1 MGMIEINLLNIFS
14 ELNQVKNPTNNN
26 RKMKLNY
33 KKTVRI
39 FLFILFLTNLN
50 IFASHIAG
58 GEISY
63 DYLGGNKYQVTLKFY
78 RDCSGIDFPNPAG
91 ISIYNSAGQL
101 VQTVSASL
109 GPVISLPANPPS
121 PCTSIPQGI
130 CIEMATYTTTVTL
143 PPIPGGYQI
152 EFKENARNS
161 GIINGPAG
169 FSAYSATIPDVSLAA
184 VNSNPKF
191 KSTPPIF
198 ICAGSPFSSDNSA
211 TDADGDSLVYS
222 LCSPLESVVPYT
234 PYPFTPPYT
243 ATNPMGGSISMN
255 PVTGSLTGIPN
266 TIGKF
271 VVGVCV
277 TEYRKGKFLSTTTR
291 DFQFS
296 VVNCVSLSTASGLSA
311 LTNCNSHEV
320 TFFNNSTGASGYLW
334 RFGDGQTS
342 TSASPVHIYPAI
354 GTYTAV
360 LIAYTSNPLCKDST
374 TIIVNVDP
382 CRPCGMNVSAVTTP
396 ADCGVGGCGKIT
408 WTVPC
413 TSCSNITVNKCG
425 SGASISIG
433 GSCAGSV
440 ALLSACPAGVLCG
453 GTDVSQIPG
462 ATSTF
467 VPGNSCSC
475 SINVVISGTNRII
488 SYCTNKPVTL
498 GTATVTVNGGVGPYT
513 YGWSPGGSKSATATG
528 LSAGVYTVIVK
539 DANGCVE
546 VKSVPISGKGSITLS
561 ASKTDITGCGLSN
574 GTASVI
580 PSNGSGNYTYL
591 WSPGGQTT
599 SAISGLA
606 AGIYTVMVNDASG
619 CPSSAT
625 VTVNDV
631 VNINVAVTST
641 DAACSNSSDGFAGAI
656 PSGGATPYVYSW
668 NTTPVQTTASATGL
682 PKGFYMVQVTDA
694 NGCTGTKAI
703 TLNAPG
709 PLVPVMSTVSP
720 ACFNSKNGT
729 ATIGITGGTPGYSY
743 VWSTNAANQT
753 GTVATGLTGGET
765 YAVTVT
771 DSKSCTGKGVIYV
784 PRPSAINHDIID
796 RSAVNCSGV
805 FDGKAEDIVSGGTPG
820 YTYIWSPGGATTSL
834 AGNLVSGI
842 QYAVTIK
849 DANNCSVIDT
859 ITVFNKGP
867 LKITTSSTETCGSTN
882 SGSATVLPTGGNTP
896 YSYLWNPGTI
906 NSQTLV
912 GLAAGTAY
920 TVTVTDGNGCTMTSS
935 VTINSS
941 PALVL
946 DKTVTG
952 CMNNAAIDLSVSG
965 GTTPYIYS
973 WLGGQT
979 TEDVSGLSPNTYNVT
994 VWDANNCFD
1003 TLSVIVPVIP
1013 CQPSVMVTGD
1023 SVCPGGCKL
1032 LSAVVSQGKPPF
1044 TYLWNPG
1051 ASTGT
1056 TLNVCS
1062 GTSQVYTVTITDISG
1077 ATSTDTALVA
1087 FRPQP
1092 VINVAPATICAG
1104 ASAVLTANGASTY
1117 VWAPSSGLSSTS
1129 GSSVN
1134 ANPFVTTT
1142 YTVTGSDS
1150 KGCVAVTTV
1159 NLTVNSLPVINV
1171 SNAAVCMG
1179 SAATLTA
1186 AGAVTYTWAPPA
1198 GLSAT
1203 TGAVVSA
1210 TPLTSTTYTVTG
1222 TNADGC
1228 SAAATAGV
1236 VVNPAQ
1242 VTPLDPHICPG
1253 QSYTLGNGTVVTNPG
1268 IYIDTLV
1275 SKMSGCDSIVIT
1287 TLTVNI
1293 PAADAGNDVDIF
1305 NTFSTQL
1312 VAAGG
1317 TVYSWTP
1324 PDGLS
1329 CTNCPNPVAAPD
1341 TTTIYYVRVTDAY
1354 GCESFDSVKVTVK
1367 EYIPCNADADINT
1380 IIPNA
1385 FTPNGDGL
1393 NDELCIPDNICIR
1406 KISLK
1411 IFDRWGEKV
1420 YESSDPEHCWNGVYI
1435 GKELNTAVFA
1445 YYLTIEYLS
1454 GKTDV
1459 GKGNISLIR

>member
-1 MGMIEINLLNIFS
+1 
-14 ELNQVKNPTNNN
+14 
-26 RKMKLNY
+26 MKLYY
-33 KKTVRI
+33 KKPVRL
-39 FLFILFLTNLN
+39 FLFILFLIDLN

-63 DYLGGNKYQVTLKFY
+63 DYLGGNKYQITLKFY
-78 RDCSGIDFPNPAG
+78 RDCSGIDFPNPAD
-91 ISIYNSAGQL
+91 ISIYNSAGQA
-101 VQTVSASL
+101 VQTISVSL

-143 PPIPGGYQI
+143 PAIQGGYQI
-152 EFKENARNS
+152 EFKDNARNS
-161 GIINGPAG
+161 GILNGPAG
-169 FSAYSATIPDVSLAA
+169 SSAYLATIPDVSLAA

-198 ICAGSPFSSDNSA
+198 ICAGSPFTSDNSA

-222 LCSPLESVVPYT
+222 LCSPLESAVPYT
-234 PYPFTPPYT
+234 PYPFTSPYT

-255 PVTGSLTGIPN
+255 ALTGILTGTSN

-277 TEYRKGKFLSTTTR
+277 TEYRKGKFLSSTTR
-291 DFQFS
+291 DFQFN
-296 VVNCVSLSTASGLSA
+296 VVNCVGLSTASAISA
-311 LTNCNSHEV
+311 LTNCNTREV
-320 TFFNNSTGASGYLW
+320 TFFNNSTGATSYLW

-342 TSASPVHIYPAI
+342 TAASPVHIYPGI

-360 LIAYTSNPLCKDST
+360 LVAYTSNPLCKDST

-382 CRPCGMNVSAVTTP
+382 CRPCGMSVSAVTTP

-413 TSCSNITVNKCG
+413 TGCSNITVNKCG

-440 ALLSACPAGVLCG
+440 ALTSACPAGVSCG
-453 GTDVSQIPG
+453 GVDVSQIPG

-467 VPGNSCSC
+467 VPGPSCSC
-475 SINVVISGTNRII
+475 SINVIMSGTNRII

-513 YGWSPGGSKSATATG
+513 YGWSPGGGKSATVTG
-528 LSAGVYTVIVK
+528 LSAGIYTVIVK

-561 ASKTDITGCGLSN
+561 ATKTDITGCGLSN

-580 PSNGSGNYTYL
+580 PSNGSGNYSYL

-599 SAISGLA
+599 SAVSGLA
-606 AGIYTVMVNDASG
+606 AGVYTVMVNDASG
-619 CPSSAT
+619 CPSTAT
-625 VTVNDV
+625 VTINDV
-631 VNINVAVTST
+631 ANISVAVTSS
-641 DAACSNSSDGFAGAI
+641 DAACSNSSDGFAGAT
-656 PSGGATPYVYSW
+656 PSGGVSPYTYSW
-668 NTTPVQTTASATGL
+668 NTSPVQTTAIATGL
-682 PKGFYMVQVTDA
+682 SKGFYMVQVTDA
-694 NGCTGTKAI
+694 NGCTATKAM
-703 TLNAPG
+703 TLNAPAA
-709 PLVPVMSTVSP
+709 LTSVISKVSP
-720 ACFNSKNGT
+720 ACFNGKDGT
-729 ATIGITGGTPGYSY
+729 ATVATTGGTPVYSY
-743 VWSTNAANQT
+743 RWSSNAANQISPT
-753 GTVATGLTGGET
+753 ATGLTGGET

-771 DSKSCTGKGVIYV
+771 DSKNCTGKASIYV
-784 PRPSAINHDIID
+784 ARPSAINHDIID
-796 RSAVNCSGV
+796 RSAVNCSGM
-805 FDGKAEDIVSGGTPG
+805 FDGKAEDVVSGGTPG

-834 AGNLVSGI
+834 AANLVSGI
-842 QYAVTIK
+842 QYTVTIM
-849 DANNCSVIDT
+849 DANNCSATDT

-867 LKITTSSTETCGSTN
+867 LKIATSSTQTCGSTN
-882 SGSATVLPTGGNTP
+882 SGSATVVPTGGNTP
-896 YSYLWNPGTI
+896 YSYSWNPGSV

-912 GLAAGTAY
+912 GLAAGSAY
-920 TVTVTDGNGCTMTSS
+920 TVTVTDGNGCTMASS

-946 DKTVTG
+946 NKAITG

-965 GTTPYIYS
+965 GTAPYIYS

-979 TEDVSGLSPNTYNVT
+979 TEDISSLSPNTYNVT

-1003 TLSVIVPVIP
+1003 TLSVLVPAIP
-1013 CQPSVMVTGD
+1013 CNPTVQVTGD
-1023 SVCPGGCKL
+1023 SICAGGCKL
-1032 LSAVVSQGKPPF
+1032 LTAVISQGKPPY

-1051 ASTGT
+1051 ASTGN

-1062 GTSQVYTVTITDISG
+1062 GTSQVYTVTITDVTG
-1077 ATSTDTALVA
+1077 ATSSDTAMVA

-1092 VINVAPATICAG
+1092 VVNVAPATICVG
-1104 ASAVLTANGASTY
+1104 ASTVLTASGASSY
-1117 VWAPSSGLSSTS
+1117 VWAPSSGISNTS
-1129 GSSVN
+1129 GASVS
-1134 ANPFVTTT
+1134 ANPLVTTI

-1150 KGCVAVTTV
+1150 KGCAAVTTV
-1159 NLTVNSLPVINV
+1159 NVTVNSLPVINV
-1171 SNAAVCMG
+1171 SNAGICMG
-1179 SAATLTA
+1179 STATLSAT
-1186 AGAVTYTWAPPA
+1186 GAVTYNWAPPA
-1198 GLSAT
+1198 GLSAA

-1210 TPLTSTTYTVTG
+1210 GPLTSTTYTVTG
-1222 TNADGC
+1222 TDINGC
-1228 SAAATAGV
+1228 SAAATASV
-1236 VVNPAQ
+1236 VVNPA
-1242 VTPLDPHICPG
+1242 LINSLNPHICPG
-1253 QSYTLGNGTVVTNPG
+1253 QSYTLRNGTVVTNSG

-1275 SKMSGCDSIVIT
+1275 SKVSGCDSIVIT
-1287 TLTVNI
+1287 TLTVNV
-1293 PAADAGNDVDIF
+1293 PAADAGNDVEIF
-1305 NTFSTQL
+1305 NTFSKQL
-1312 VAAGG
+1312 VATGG

-1341 TTTIYYVRVTDAY
+1341 STTTYYVRVIDAN

-1367 EYIPCNADADINT
+1367 EYIPCNANADINT

-1411 IFDRWGEKV
+1411 IFDRWGAKV
-1420 YESSDPEHCWNGVYI
+1420 YETSDPDGCWNGVYA
-1435 GKELNTAVFA
+1435 GKELNAAVFA

-1454 GKTDV
+1454 GKTDS